1 MIPRLCPVPIPEDE
15 THDVAVALRIAQGA
29 FSIEGESPTNFLKTL
44 VRHPPAVVGL
54 APLACYITRQSS
66 ISTFDQR
73 LLGLRVAWLCQ
84 SQVIWAEQTA
94 AARVLGLGDID
105 FKRLAQGPGAEWDGQ
120 GSVVLRAADEI
131 YSQSCVTEATWTA
144 LEAGYSTRQIVD
156 IIFTAA
162 EYLMFSM
169 LANSFMI
176 QPDERFTE
184 GSVSL
189 TSLGREG
196 RPVRSRPGRLSVAR
210 LDPVLPEDRTPEQH
224 ALLDPGGTGQPA
236 INLFATL
243 VRFPDLYQAR
253 AAQSTYIRTASTL
266 SGRVREMLILR
277 MGWLCE
283 SEYEWAQ
290 HCPIARREG
299 LSIDQIRNITLG
311 SSAAGWSELDSA
323 LLCATDEL
331 FRDDTISDA
340 AWTTLAGSYTE
351 PELIDVVITVAG
363 YRLVSVVLNSIGVQI
378 EPGAEGWAQ
387 YLDSVPS

>member
-1 MIPRLCPVPIPEDE
+1 MIPRLRPVPIPEDE

-29 FSIEGESPTNFLKTL
+29 FSIESESPTNFLKTL

-54 APLACYITRQSS
+54 APLAYYVTRQSS
-66 ISTFDQR
+66 IPIFDQR
-73 LLGLRVAWLCQ
+73 LLGLRVGWLCQ
-84 SQVIWAEQTA
+84 SQVIWAEQTS
-94 AARVLGLGDID
+94 AARALGLGDID
-105 FKRLAQGPGAEWDGQ
+105 FKRLAQGPGVEWDGQ
-120 GSVVLRAADEI
+120 GSVALRAADEI
-131 YSQSCVTEATWTA
+131 YSQSCITQATWTA
-144 LEAGYSTRQIVD
+144 LEAGYSTRQIID
-156 IIFTAA
+156 IIFTVA

-169 LANSFMI
+169 LANSFRI
-176 QPDERFTE
+176 QPDEHFTE

-196 RPVRSRPGRLSVAR
+196 RPARSRPGRLSVAR
-210 LDPVLPEDRTPEQH
+210 LDPVLPEERTSEQR

-243 VRFPDLYQAR
+243 VRFPELYQAR

-290 HCPIARREG
+290 HVPIARREG
-299 LSIDQIRNITLG
+299 LSIDQIRNIALG
-311 SSAAGWSELDSA
+311 SNAPGWSELDAA
-323 LLCATDEL
+323 LLRATDEL

-340 AWTTLAGSYTE
+340 TWVTLAGSCTE

-378 EPGAEGWAQ
+378 EPGTEGWAQ